1 MAQPTLAEL
10 TGLAASADE
19 PRPIPPIKVKP
30 GGVDPLGL
38 RQINFDL
45 MDQVFPGL
53 NNVARHIRPFVVVSW
68 AWRRAKRLAEAQG
81 LARIRADDLQDF
93 VDRIE
98 VIFAWSQLLRD
109 PDVDL
114 PGRQV
119 LSPIV
124 RSEKWSFGGATWR
137 KRREGRR
144 YSTAFTAPIT
154 YGPLLKSM
162 GWVEPHREHPAV
174 LIPTARCFDPYRVC
188 AAGARCFRSSVEGS
202 APSCRL

>member
-45 MDQVFPGL
+45 MDQVIPGL
-53 NNVARHIRPFVVVSW
+53 NNVARHIRPFVVVTW
-68 AWRRAKRLAEAQG
+68 AWRRAHQLAQELGTSKVRVDQ
-81 LARIRADDLQDF
+81 LRDF

-98 VIFAWSQLLRD
+98 VIYAWSQLLRD
-109 PDVDL
+109 ANADI

-119 LSPIV
+119 
-124 RSEKWSFGGATWR
+124 
-137 KRREGRR
+137 
-144 YSTAFTAPIT
+144 
-154 YGPLLKSM
+154 
-162 GWVEPHREHPAV
+162 
-174 LIPTARCFDPYRVC
+174 
-188 AAGARCFRSSVEGS
+188 
-202 APSCRL
+202 